1 MGVNRLKKL
10 KQRDEVTKRYF
21 HITPLP
27 VRSIGLS

>member
-10 KQRDEVTKRYF
+10 KQHDEVTQRYF
-21 HITPLP
+21 QFIPLP